1 MERKTERKTLKLI
14 ATFFIRLQVPT
25 FQVIVGQGLAGQ
37 VPWQAMSFTTLWL
50 ELLGFG
56 HLRAALL
63 VGLLSVG
70 NMAGSLFGGRLG
82 DVAATRLPNTGRIL
96 CSQFSTFVGIPLSA
110 ILLLGLPKNPSF
122 TYAYA
127 LVLFAMGFLMSWNSP
142 ATNWPIFAEIVPT
155 RLHTTVYSVD
165 QMIEKSL
172 ASGAAP
178 LVGILAQRLF
188 GYSSSSSSNK
198 LHNAAALGKGLLVLI
213 ACPFFVCLLVISIL
227 YRTYPKDRDRARSEE
242 TERKE
247 REMTPMLPPA

>member
-1 MERKTERKTLKLI
+1 MELTTI
-14 ATFFIRLQVPT
+14 FSNPWQVPT

-110 ILLLGLPKNPSF
+110 TLLLGLPKSASF

-127 LVLFAMGFLMSWNSP
+127 LVLFTMGFLMSWNSP

-178 LVGILAQRLF
+178 LVGLLAQRLF

-198 LHNAAALGKGLLVLI
+198 LKNAAALGKGLLVLI

-242 TERKE
+242 AERKE
-247 REMTPMLPPA
+247 REMAPTLPPA